1 MVWRGCVGEK
11 KRGLNGV
18 KKKPSREGNKPSS
31 VWVVFIM
38 SILLFLFL
46 SLSLSLS
53 FFWANQ
59 TIYINGLR
67 VLF

>member
-38 SILLFLFL
+38 LILLFLFL
-46 SLSLSLS
+46 SLSLFLL
-53 FFWANQ
+53 
-59 TIYINGLR
+59 G
-67 VLF
+67 

>member
-1 MVWRGCVGEK
+1 MVWCGCVGEK

-38 SILLFLFL
+38 LILLFLFL
-46 SLSLSLS
+46 SLSLCLS
-53 FFWANQ
+53 FGLIKQF
-59 TIYINGLR
+59 INGLR